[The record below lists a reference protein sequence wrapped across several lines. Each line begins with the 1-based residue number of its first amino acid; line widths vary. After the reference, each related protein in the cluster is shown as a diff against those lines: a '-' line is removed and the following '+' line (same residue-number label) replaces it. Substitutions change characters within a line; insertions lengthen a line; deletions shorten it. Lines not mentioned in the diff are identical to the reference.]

1 MTCLFQ
7 MKNRSIRARSAVPV
21 FSILSLTVGT
31 SLQAQTIEI
40 NPVVITGT
48 RIEQPLSKAL
58 TSVSVITRQEIERFQ
73 SLTLADFLQGEA
85 GFEFGRN
92 GGPGMTTSFFLRGQD
107 SINAVVM
114 IDGVRSQ
121 VDALGSLQ
129 LLDLPLSQIER
140 IELLRGNASAL
151 YGDAAIG
158 GVISI
163 TTRNGKGTPAGYGSV
178 SYGSRNSLDASVGYG
193 GKADDYRFNVQ
204 AGIKKTDGF
213 SAINTQQQ
221 PTANPDRDS
230 YSAEFMSTRV
240 EKLLSSDATVG
251 IRLQG
256 GRSTADTDNA
266 WANSPQEIQQ
276 LKKRNNTLGVFWRQ
290 AFASDWISQVDIST
304 SSLTYED
311 IENGQR
317 LSSYG
322 LFEGRQNLVRWF
334 NTWQAGADTAVSFG
348 ADLSRDN
355 FKVDRGNAYDMQRD
369 ANGIFA
375 GVTQKLGA
383 FTAQVNL
390 RHDNVK
396 VENKEPNSP
405 SSSNRSGADTGLLG
419 LRYSITPSWSVTGT
433 VSNGFRA
440 PTASEASKNPQLK
453 PETHKSSEI
462 GASYAVDSL
471 LARVVYFDTRTTDA
485 IVYKPLQG
493 SNYTYE
499 SVGRV
504 SNRGLEATLRSQWR
518 GYNIK
523 ASAVT
528 QDPFNEVSQKP
539 LSRRAKNYGSLDIS
553 RSYGTYEVGARLYAS
568 GARQDGSHTLAGYSL
583 WSFYASRKIDE
594 NWTARVRLENAFNK
608 QYQLAHGYNT
618 PGSGVFATLQYS
630 PK

>member
-1 MTCLFQ
+1 
-7 MKNRSIRARSAVPV
+7 MKNRTFRARSAVHA
-21 FSILSLTVGT
+21 FSILFLAVGA

-40 NPVVITGT
+40 NPVVVTGA
-48 RIEQPLSKAL
+48 RIEQPLSQAL
-58 TSVSVITRQEIERFQ
+58 TSVSVITRQEIEKSQ
-73 SLTLADFLQGEA
+73 SSTLADLLQGEA

-92 GGPGMTTSFFLRGQD
+92 GGPGTTTSFFLRGQE
-107 SINAVVM
+107 SINAMVM

-121 VDALGSLQ
+121 VDSLGSLQ
-129 LLDLPLSQIER
+129 VLDVPLSQIER

-163 TTRNGKGTPAGYGSV
+163 TTRNGKGTPAAYGSV
-178 SYGSRNSLDASVGYG
+178 SYGSHNSLDASAGFG
-193 GKADDYRFNVQ
+193 GKSGDYRFNIQ

-221 PTANPDRDS
+221 PTANPDVDGYRGEVL
-230 YSAEFMSTRV
+230 SARV
-240 EKLLSSDATVG
+240 EKTLSPDSTLGV
-251 IRLQG
+251 RWQG
-256 GRSTADTDNA
+256 ARSTADTDNE
-266 WANSPQEIQQ
+266 WANSPLDTQQ
-276 LKKRNNTLGVFWRQ
+276 FKKRNNILGIFWRQ
-290 AFASDWISQVDIST
+290 AVTSDWVSQLDMST

-322 LFEGRQNLVRWF
+322 LFEGRQNLLRWF

-355 FKVDRGNAYDMQRD
+355 FKVDRGNAYEMQRD

-375 GVTQKLGA
+375 GLTQKFGA
-383 FTAQVNL
+383 LTAQVNI
-390 RHDNVK
+390 RHDDVK
-396 VENKEPNSP
+396 VENKEPNTP

-419 LRYSITPSWSVTGT
+419 LRYAITPAWSVMGT
-433 VSNGFRA
+433 LSNGFRA
-440 PTASEASKNPQLK
+440 PTASEVSKNPQLK

-471 LARVVYFDTRTTDA
+471 LARFVYFDTRTSDA
-485 IVYKPLQG
+485 IIYKPLEG
-493 SNYTYE
+493 WDYTYE

-504 SNRGLEATLRSQWR
+504 SNKGLEATLRSQWR
-518 GYNIK
+518 GYTIK

-528 QDPFNEVSQKP
+528 QDPLNEVSQKP

-553 RSYGTYEVGARLYAS
+553 RSYGTYEVGTRLYAS
-568 GARQDGSHTLAGYSL
+568 GARQDGLRTLAGYSL
-583 WSFYASRKIDE
+583 LSIYASRKIDE

-608 QYQLAHGYNT
+608 QYQLAYGYNT
-618 PGSGVFATLQYS
+618 PGRGVFATLQYS
-630 PK
+630 PKQ